1 MSNGTGGGWSL
12 RRAVAV
18 SPGLLTLL
26 VLFMLPLLELLRQ
39 SWSQPVSRF
48 GLDTTLQADPVHY
61 REALRLAGP
70 LLGRSLLLAGLAT
83 ALCVLIGYP
92 LAWWIVRYG
101 GVWRPLLTGLV
112 VTPLFLNAMVRAIAW
127 SSLLADRGPLLQLLQ
142 TSGVL
147 PLLEAIGLLQDGR
160 LLNTATALVAGLTYS
175 GLPFL
180 VLPLVASLSTIPP
193 ELLEAAADLQAGPW
207 RCFQRVVLPLSLPGL
222 VSGCLLTFIPAM
234 GDVVNAT
241 VLGGASDRMVGNL
254 LQNLVLVQQRFNTGA
269 ALAMVLLLIAV
280 AALLLEGRALR
291 SRHTP

>member
-1 MSNGTGGGWSL
+1 MSGRWGGWTL
-12 RRAVAV
+12 RRALAV

-26 VLFMLPLLELLRQ
+26 VLFVLPLLELLRQ

-48 GLDTTLQADPVHY
+48 GLETTLQADPIHY
-61 REALRLAGP
+61 REALLLAGP
-70 LLGRSLLLAGLAT
+70 LLGRSLLLAALSTG
-83 ALCVLIGYP
+83 LCVLIGFP

-112 VTPLFLNAMVRAIAW
+112 VTPLFLNALVRAIAW
-127 SSLLADRGPLLQLLQ
+127 SSLLADRGPLVQLLRAI
-142 TSGVL
+142 GLL

-180 VLPLVASLSTIPP
+180 VLPLVASLSTIPA

-207 RCFQRVVLPLSLPGL
+207 RCFRRVVLPLALPGL
-222 VSGCLLTFIPAM
+222 VSGCLLTFIPAL
-234 GDVVNAT
+234 GDVVNAQ

-269 ALAMVLLLIAV
+269 ALAIVLLLIAL

-291 SRHTP
+291 SQPSP

>member
-26 VLFMLPLLELLRQ
+26 VLFVLPLLELLRQ

-48 GLDTTLQADPVHY
+48 GLDTTLQADPIHY
-61 REALRLAGP
+61 REALLLAGP

-112 VTPLFLNAMVRAIAW
+112 ITPLFLNAMVRAIAW

-142 TSGVL
+142 ASRVL

-207 RCFQRVVLPLSLPGL
+207 RCFRRVILPLSLPGL
-222 VSGCLLTFIPAM
+222 VSGCLLTFIPAL
-234 GDVVNAT
+234 GDVVNAQ

>member
-26 VLFMLPLLELLRQ
+26 VLFVLPLLELLRQ

-61 REALRLAGP
+61 REALQLAGP

-112 VTPLFLNAMVRAIAW
+112 ITPLFLNAMVRAIAW

-142 TSGVL
+142 ASRVL

-193 ELLEAAADLQAGPW
+193 ELLAAAADLQAGPG
-207 RCFQRVVLPLSLPGL
+207 RCFRRVILPLSLPGL
-222 VSGCLLTFIPAM
+222 VSGCLLTFIPAL
-234 GDVVNAT
+234 GDVVNAQ